1 MINLGKHCRWVI
13 LSVLILGILVSPGI
27 IKDAGSEELENWPL
41 WPTSPYLNTVF
52 EKYTVPYPPLA
63 FTIVGQDRDFL
74 AWVITQ
80 EQTELPYS
88 WGSVLY
94 LSNLLTGVVSSS
106 EEEDEDTF
114 FTGSNIM
121 KMVNKGDPTSFGTV
135 IHDNFTSFIIP
146 AHDPDWT
153 VVSYDIG
160 GSFGSSM
167 DIANQY
173 MPAEW
178 WTGWFSWASSESPV
192 KGPGNA
198 YVVCD
203 SGHAAPVLNWI
214 DNIWVEEMPGFSAF
228 KTYLSQNIYGS
239 ASTKWGDAVLYITT
253 NEGWLHMIRTNTAY
267 DYFQSRFTA
276 MPTPAFQF
284 SPYHYYYYEEYG
296 YFPRLTT
303 LDGFIGIGDIEI
315 DGSID
320 DGGADNWRRVLFG
333 STGMGN
339 SLVAKS
345 PVSAEE
351 DIWDKEL
358 DAVINSD
365 DVNIFAMSGDYPSI
379 AEGHSFGLYAV
390 TVAEYPD
397 VTPSSPEL
405 LWSISNAYWENNGST
420 EGAIAIDGNM
430 YSREEVVSS
439 TDYSGYLDLKLSLT
453 RPTIGL
459 VESGDNGRIWG
470 EIMVGVDSGDNFN
483 IYHIDANTGKL
494 LYDPILLCH
503 ALDYYEGSNIAYW
516 DTDYEAGF
524 PTRLAPIAHNVDDVS
539 GGAAT
544 LNLQSRAVLD
554 EVYIHLSNGNLY
566 VWSPQEYVSND
577 EGPLHLMKMYYQMSL
592 KKTLGI
598 NAYSKSQLGAAS
610 MQDMDA
616 TYMRTSINNGNS
628 TSTYHR
634 FVALVIKD
642 GEGEY
647 DPDTDT
653 ETKDDI
659 RLLLVLDITNIRK
672 YVEQNNDVITLDPA
686 ALGRGNQTVI
696 LPLTTAYEGSDYR
709 YGWQMY
715 LAGADPS
722 TDKYW
727 NQDIAISSPIF
738 YNGRLV
744 LASYE
749 PDNNQSHIYVLPI
762 TKENID
768 YLANTVS
775 PTGETY
781 LKQAADSYALEE
793 GATIITYPGIEFTG
807 GAAIDEQGNVYVG
820 TSDGSVISEDISGLL
835 PPLPGSGSAYEGEGD
850 VLYWKVIE

>member
-1 MINLGKHCRWVI
+1 
-13 LSVLILGILVSPGI
+13 
-27 IKDAGSEELENWPL
+27 
-41 WPTSPYLNTVF
+41 
-52 EKYTVPYPPLA
+52 
-63 FTIVGQDRDFL
+63 
-74 AWVITQ
+74 
-80 EQTELPYS
+80 
-88 WGSVLY
+88 
-94 LSNLLTGVVSSS
+94 
-106 EEEDEDTF
+106 
-114 FTGSNIM
+114 
-121 KMVNKGDPTSFGTV
+121 
-135 IHDNFTSFIIP
+135 
-146 AHDPDWT
+146 
-153 VVSYDIG
+153 
-160 GSFGSSM
+160 M

-173 MPAEW
+173 MPDDW
-178 WTGWFSWASSESPV
+178 WTAWKSWASSNSPG
-192 KGPGNA
+192 KGPDNA
-198 YVVCD
+198 YPVCD

-214 DNIWVEEMPGFSAF
+214 DNIWVEEMPGFPAF

-239 ASTKWGDAVLYITT
+239 SSSMKWGDAVLYIST
-253 NEGWLHMIRTNTAY
+253 NEGWLHMISTNTSS
-267 DYFQSRFTA
+267 DYFESRFTA

-284 SPYHYYYYEEYG
+284 SPYHYYYYEQDG
-296 YFPRLTT
+296 YYPRLTT

-315 DGSID
+315 DGSNN
-320 DGGADNWRRVLFG
+320 DGGADNWRRVIFG

-339 SLVAKS
+339 TLVPKDDA
-345 PVSAEE
+345 VSGS

-358 DAVINSD
+358 AEVTGSEDIN
-365 DVNIFAMSGDYPSI
+365 VTAISGEPPTNLD
-379 AEGHSFGLYAV
+379 GHSFGLYAV
-390 TVAEYPD
+390 TVAED
-397 VTPSSPEL
+397 TGVTPSSPEL
-405 LWSISNAYWENNGST
+405 LWSISNAYWLDNGSI
-420 EGAIAIDGNM
+420 EGSIAINGNM
-430 YSREEVVSS
+430 YSREAVLSS
-439 TDYSGYLDLKLSLT
+439 LDYSGYLDLKLSLT

-459 VESGDNGRIWG
+459 VESGDLGRIWG

-494 LYDPILLCH
+494 LYDPIRLCH

-524 PTRLAPIAHNVDDVS
+524 PTRIAPIAHNVNDIS
-539 GGAAT
+539 GGATT

-566 VWSPQEYVSND
+566 VWSPQEYIDND
-577 EGPLHLMKMYYQMSL
+577 EGPFHLMKMYYQMSL
-592 KKTLGI
+592 KKTLGGD
-598 NAYSKSQLGAAS
+598 YGKSQLGAAS

-616 TYMRTSINNGNS
+616 TYMRTSINNGSS
-628 TSTYHR
+628 TQTYHR
-634 FVALVIKD
+634 FVALVVKD

-647 DPDTDT
+647 DPETDT

-672 YVEQNNDVITLDPA
+672 YVEENNTPIVLDPA

-696 LPLTTAYEGSDYR
+696 LPLTTAYSGSDYR

-781 LKQAADSYALEE
+781 LKQAADSYALNE

-807 GAAIDEQGNVYVG
+807 GAAIDEEGNVYVG
-820 TSDGSVISEDISGLL
+820 TADGGVISEDISGLL